1 MAKKNNELIGTGLEL
16 LRKALSP
23 YITRQL
29 KAVYKEKWWSIGA
42 EPHVSRLPELK
53 TKLAKVRDDD
63 ARFEALD
70 IAALLT
76 VLNNSWN
83 EAFQADLGNAGR
95 SYVNELRDVRNKWA
109 HQTPF
114 SLEDTHRA
122 FDTMTRL
129 LEMVAAPERMNT
141 AEITR
146 KIMME
151 INEQSKAA
159 QPALMQTASGA
170 LSTLKPWREIA
181 TPHPDVSGG
190 RYQQAEFA
198 ADLYQVITGRA
209 SSEYANPKEFFQRTY
224 FTEGLSQLLTR
235 AWLRLSGA
243 GGDPVVELQTN
254 FGGGKTHS
262 LLALYHLFGGTIQL
276 DQVAG
281 IENLS
286 QHSKN
291 LPEKLPSAN
300 RAVLACNYL
309 SVDTP
314 WKKPDGTIIR
324 TLWGEMAWQLGGKEG
339 YKLVAESDKNSVSPG
354 GELLT
359 QLFERFGPALILIDE
374 WVVYARQLIGKENL
388 LAGSFDVSMSF
399 VQALTEATK
408 AAGNTLLVA
417 AIPASDAEVGG
428 ENGRVALERI
438 RNVFGRVEA
447 IWKPATAEEAFEI
460 VRRRLFEPLSS
471 RAVKDRDAVCR
482 AFAEMYRENR
492 GDFPP
497 ESRETAYEER
507 MQKAYPIHPELFDR
521 LYQDWSTLER
531 FQLTR
536 GVLRLMASV
545 IYELWVRGD
554 QSLLILPGNLPLD
567 SQAVRTEFAR
577 HLPDG
582 WSAVIDKDIDGVA
595 SLPFALDRDNPNLA
609 RYSASRRVARAVFIG
624 SAPTTAAHRVR
635 GLEEVRV
642 KIGCAQPGET
652 VATFGDALR
661 RVAEKSTYLYS
672 DSTRYWFDTHPSI
685 RRMADDR
692 AATYER
698 RPELVEDEIVRRLRQ
713 IVARDRGEFSA
724 VHTAPSDSGDVPD
737 EKSCRLVIL
746 SPKFPH
752 RGRTGESAALP
763 AAQEILERRGNSP
776 RIYRN
781 MLLFLAADADRL
793 HELGQ
798 AIRSWLAWTSIDVE
812 KEQLNLDPAT
822 QRQVKN
828 QLTNLEETITER
840 IRETYCHLL
849 LPTQEGTETV
859 VWQSPRLQGE
869 NLVGRASR
877 KLINDQQMIVSWSPA
892 LLRME
897 LDKWLWKEQDHLSVK
912 QIWEYL
918 AQYLYLSRLKD
929 EQVLVDAVRGGVGS
943 LTWKDF
949 FAYASAVRDDGK
961 YVGLVTGANPAVTLD
976 GVSILVKPEVAQ
988 KQLDEEAASQ
998 QALQPDSHQPG
1009 GSISET
1015 PTGTTGLTGTPGE
1028 SAPRVLRRFH
1038 GSVELDPTRMGRDA
1052 GRIADEVMAHLT
1064 SLIGAKAKVSLEIDV
1079 EVSNGIPEDRVRIV
1093 NENCNTLKFKGHGFE
1108 EG

>member
-1 MAKKNNELIGTGLEL
+1 MAKKHNELIGSGLEL

-23 YITRQL
+23 YIKRQL
-29 KAVYKEKWWSIGA
+29 KAVYKDKWWSVGA

-53 TKLAKVRDDD
+53 TKLAKAKDDD
-63 ARFEALD
+63 SRFEALD

-129 LEMVAAPERMNT
+129 LEMVAAPERVET

-151 INEQSKAA
+151 INEQSKAS

-224 FTEGLSQLLTR
+224 FTEGLSQLLAR

-262 LLALYHLFGGTIQL
+262 LLALYHLFGGKIQMGE
-276 DQVAG
+276 VAG

-291 LPEKLPSAN
+291 LPAKLPIAN

-354 GELLT
+354 GEILT

-388 LAGSFDVSMSF
+388 PAGSFDVSMSF
-399 VQALTEATK
+399 VQALTEAAK

-428 ENGRVALERI
+428 ENGRIALDRI

-447 IWKPATAEEAFEI
+447 IWKPASAEEAFEI

-471 RAVKDRDAVCR
+471 QAAKDRDAVCR
-482 AFAEMYRENR
+482 AFAEMYRNNR

-497 ESRETAYEER
+497 ESREAAYEER

-567 SQAVRTEFAR
+567 SQAVRTEFTR

-582 WSAVIDKDIDGVA
+582 WSAVIDKDIDGTA
-595 SLPFALDRDNPNLA
+595 SHPFKLDRDNPNLA

-624 SAPTTAAHRVR
+624 SAPTSASQKVR

-661 RVAEKSTYLYS
+661 RLSEQLTYLYS
-672 DSTRYWFDTHPSI
+672 DGSRYWFDTRPTI
-685 RRMADDR
+685 TRIAADR

-698 RPELVEDEIVRRLRQ
+698 KPDVVEDEIIRRLRQ

-724 VHTAPSDSGDVPD
+724 VHTAPSESNDVPD

-746 SPKFPH
+746 SPKYPH
-752 RGRTGESAALP
+752 RARTGESVALQT
-763 AAQEILERRGNSP
+763 AQEILDRRGNSP
-776 RIYRN
+776 RLYRN
-781 MLLFLAADADRL
+781 MLLFLSADVDRL
-793 HELGQ
+793 PELQQ
-798 AIRSWLAWTSIDVE
+798 AIRSWLAWTSIDDE

-840 IRETYCHLL
+840 LRETYCYLL
-849 LPTQEGTETV
+849 VPTQEGTEAV
-859 VWQSPRLQGE
+859 VWQSHRLQGE

-877 KLINDQQMIVSWSPA
+877 KLISDQQMIVSWSPA

-897 LDKWLWKEQDHLSVK
+897 LDKWLWKEQEHLSIR

-918 AQYLYLSRLKD
+918 TQYLYLSRLKD
-929 EQVLVDAVRGGVGS
+929 EQVLIEAVRAGVGS

-949 FAYASAVRDDGK
+949 FAYASAVRDDGR
-961 YVGLVTGANPAVTLD
+961 YVGLIAGANPAVTLD
-976 GVSILVKPEVAQ
+976 GASVLVKPETAQ
-988 KQLDEEAASQ
+988 RQIDEEAASQ
-998 QALQPDSHQPG
+998 STLQPDSHQPAG
-1009 GSISET
+1009 TVGEAVTGVISPE
-1015 PTGTTGLTGTPGE
+1015 LTGE

-1052 GRIADEVMAHLT
+1052 GRIADEVIAHLT
-1064 SLIGAKAKVSLEIDV
+1064 SLVGAKAKITLEISV
-1079 EVSNGIPEDRVRIV
+1079 EVPNGIPEDRVRIV
-1093 NENCNTLKFKGHGFE
+1093 SENCNTLKFKGHGFE